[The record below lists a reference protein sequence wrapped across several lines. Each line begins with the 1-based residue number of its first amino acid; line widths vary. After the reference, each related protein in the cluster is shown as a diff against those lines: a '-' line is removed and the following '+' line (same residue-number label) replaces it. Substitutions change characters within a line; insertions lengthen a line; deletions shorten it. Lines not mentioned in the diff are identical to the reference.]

1 MRLFLA
7 IELSA
12 RIRESLA
19 GVGSRWPVGDA
30 QVRWSEPESFHLTVV
45 FLGEH
50 DPVAVPGIQEAC
62 TAVALETS
70 PFRIALAGASGF
82 PKRGPLRTLFVPM
95 SEGESAWR
103 ELVLRAEPWFV
114 PMGVARNGG
123 LVPHITV
130 GRVKSGGDDPV
141 LRSGIDTLSGESFGT
156 QEVTGLTLVQSV
168 LDRTGATYHTVSEHR
183 FGNAP
188 STELA

>member
-1 MRLFLA
+1 LRLFLA

-12 RIRESLA
+12 PIRESLA
-19 GVGSRWPVGDA
+19 GIRERWPVGDA
-30 QVRWSEPESFHLTVV
+30 QVRWSEPDSFHLTVV

-50 DPVAVPGIQEAC
+50 DPVALPGIQEAC

-70 PFRIALAGASGF
+70 PFRIALSGASGF
-82 PKRGPLRTLFVPM
+82 PKRGPLRTLFVPL

-141 LRSGIDTLSGESFGT
+141 LRSGIDTLSDEAFGS
-156 QEVTGLTLVQSV
+156 QEITGLTLVHSV
-168 LDRTGATYHTVSEHR
+168 LDRTGATYRTVSEHR
-183 FGNAP
+183 FG
-188 STELA
+188 SVLGTELG